1 MTVPRVFGLPHLSE
15 DAVAAYADGVLSE
28 SATARAG
35 KHCAECAECA
45 QAVRVQRETA
55 MMLRTASNP
64 TMPAGLMDRLAG
76 LPMSTPMPPPHSG
89 LPTVL
94 NADGVPMFAAHNPP
108 GRKKDTDDGDAHRG
122 TQDMTRHPQ
131 HRRVLVPVGLFA
143 SAAAMVAAGTI
154 GGTASSAPQPIEP
167 QQPVAVRPV
176 GSNVAVTNAV
186 ANLGGS
192 AGPQVIPAHR
202 VLATERPGQ
211 RP

>member
-28 SATARAG
+28 SATTRAR
-35 KHCAECAECA
+35 KHCVECDECA

-64 TMPAGLMDRLAG
+64 SMPAGLMDRLAG

-94 NADGVPMFAAHNPP
+94 DSDGVPMFVAHNPP
-108 GRKKDTDDGDAHRG
+108 GRKKDDDQRTMDR
-122 TQDMTRHPQ
+122 Q

-154 GGTASSAPQPIEP
+154 GGTASSAPRPVEPLQPA
-167 QQPVAVRPV
+167 AVRPV
-176 GSNVAVTNAV
+176 TSNLTATNLAASNPV
-186 ANLGGS
+186 ANQGARFVS
-192 AGPQVIPAHR
+192 VRR
-202 VLATERPGQ
+202 VLATEPPTRRP
-211 RP
+211 